1 MKLTNE
7 TISVL
12 KNFST
17 INANLMVKAGSSL
30 STMSAMKNIVAKADV
45 TEEFPSDFAIYDLN
59 EFLSALSLFGKPD
72 LDFNNEFVNI
82 TEEGTAKLMKY
93 WFSDPSVVTT
103 PSKEISMPSTEVN
116 FSLSS
121 DTLNEITKA
130 AAVIGAPDMSLVGT
144 GMGAKL
150 MVTDKKNTTA
160 NAFETSVDVGDVA
173 ANHGAEFKFWFKVEN
188 LKLIPGTYEVQISSK
203 KISHFT
209 NISKIGTG
217 YVQYWIALEP
227 ESSYIP
233 RLDDTNF
240 NG

>member
-1 MKLTNE
+1 MKLSTE

-45 TEEFPSDFAIYDLN
+45 SEEFPSDFAIYDLN

-72 LDFNNEFVNI
+72 LEFNNDFVII
-82 TEEGTAKLMKY
+82 TEEGTSKSLKY

-103 PSKEISMPSTEVN
+103 PSKEISMPSTELTFN
-116 FSLSS
+116 MSS

-130 AAVIGAPDMSLVGT
+130 AAVIGVPDMALSG
-144 GMGAKL
+144 GKL
-150 MVTDKKNTTA
+150 MVTDKKNSTA
-160 NAFETSVDVGDVA
+160 NAFETSLDVGDVA
-173 ANHGAEFKFWFKVEN
+173 AEYKFWFKVEN
-188 LKLIPGTYEVQISSK
+188 LKVMPGAYDVEVSSK

-209 NISKIGTG
+209 NTKLG
-217 YVQYWIALEP
+217 VQYWIALEP
-227 ESSYIP
+227 ESSFKP
-233 RLDDTNF
+233 ND
-240 NG
+240 

>member
-1 MKLTNE
+1 MKLSTE

-17 INANLMVKAGSSL
+17 INANLMVKSGSSL

-72 LDFNNEFVNI
+72 LEFGNDFVII
-82 TEEGTAKLMKY
+82 TEEGTSKSLKY

-103 PSKEISMPSTEVN
+103 PSKEISMPSTELTFN
-116 FSLSS
+116 LSS

-130 AAVIGAPDMSLVGT
+130 AAVIGVPDMALSG
-144 GMGAKL
+144 GKL
-150 MVTDKKNTTA
+150 MVTDKKNSTA
-160 NAFETSVDVGDVA
+160 NAYETSLDVGDVDA
-173 ANHGAEFKFWFKVEN
+173 QYKFWFKVEN
-188 LKLIPGTYEVQISSK
+188 LKVMPGAYDVEVSSK

-209 NISKIGTG
+209 NTKLG
-217 YVQYWIALEP
+217 VQYWIALEP
-227 ESSYIP
+227 ESSYN
-233 RLDDTNF
+233 D
-240 NG
+240 